1 MLLTTLDDVY
11 DYIQEQLEDV
21 CSQIR
26 PEFEEHS
33 CDTDRGIQE
42 WANISLKNAPETV
55 FIGFE
60 FYYATKKKELLGEIV
75 DALSDFKYCIN
86 NTDYEVRAE
95 LLSLHLSGKGDV
107 ELIVKLNY
115 EYQRLGG

>member
-55 FIGFE
+55 FIDFE
-60 FYYATKKKELLGEIV
+60 FYFNNRKEELLEVITE
-75 DALSDFKYCIN
+75 ALDDFRYYIDG
-86 NTDYEVRAE
+86 TDYEVRAE
-95 LLSLHLSGKGDV
+95 LLSLHLNGINDV
-107 ELIVKLNY
+107 ELIVKLSY
-115 EYQRLGG
+115 EY

>member
-11 DYIQEQLEDV
+11 DYIQEQLESV

-26 PEFEEHS
+26 VEFEERT
-33 CDTDRGIQE
+33 CNTDRGAQE
-42 WANISLKNAPETV
+42 WAEAHLENAPETI
-55 FIGFE
+55 FIAFE
-60 FYYATKKKELLGEIV
+60 FYFATRKKELLGIIV
-75 DALSDFKYCIN
+75 DALNDFNYCID
-86 NTDYEVRAE
+86 NTNYEVGAE

-115 EYQRLGG
+115 EY

>member
-11 DYIQEQLEDV
+11 GYIQEQLEDV
-21 CSQIR
+21 CSQIVA
-26 PEFEEHS
+26 EFKVHS
-33 CDTDRGIQE
+33 CDTDRGVQE

-55 FIGFE
+55 FIDFE
-60 FYYATKKKELLGEIV
+60 FYFATRKKELLGVIV
-75 DALSDFKYCIN
+75 DALNDFKYCID
-86 NTDYEVRAE
+86 NTDYEVGAE

-115 EYQRLGG
+115 EY